1 MLKVWW
7 GVTWRFFLLVWL
19 VLGLPVTL
27 LYAFIVPT
35 ELSIVIKPTIIYLL
49 IALLMALI
57 GMYERLNNFIWGNIV
72 DIKYAKTI
80 SSYLAIIAI
89 TASILN
95 LLVYYNSLLDDYVE
109 AKMTIGCFVFLICP
123 FYIAFIV
130 KFRESELTNI
140 N

>member
-35 ELSIVIKPTIIYLL
+35 DLSIVIKPTIIYLL

-72 DIKYAKTI
+72 DIKY
-80 SSYLAIIAI
+80 YFH
-89 TASILN
+89 N
-95 LLVYYNSLLDDYVE
+95 LLFYL
-109 AKMTIGCFVFLICP
+109 MLI
-123 FYIAFIV
+123 YQV
-130 KFRESELTNI
+130 
-140 N
+140 